1 MAAYHVMLHLY
12 LFKKKYAEILIKRF
26 YKEFW
31 FQVIVKITISFI
43 QWKKKWRNT
52 ASVPYFQLYSNFLQL
67 RNWTQSRM
75 PKADENVLL
84 INLRLDS
91 VWIFNMIFSHVQG
104 TCYVLQHC
112 IDSTGTLLIYF
123 AWEISDF
130 LIPGRV
136 LTSVICILSFLT
148 ETHTS

>member
-1 MAAYHVMLHLY
+1 
-12 LFKKKYAEILIKRF
+12 
-26 YKEFW
+26 
-31 FQVIVKITISFI
+31 
-43 QWKKKWRNT
+43 
-52 ASVPYFQLYSNFLQL
+52 
-67 RNWTQSRM
+67 M

-91 VWIFNMIFSHVQG
+91 VWIFNMIISHVQG
-104 TCYVLQHC
+104 TCYVLHHC
-112 IDSTGTLLIYF
+112 IDSTGTQLIYF